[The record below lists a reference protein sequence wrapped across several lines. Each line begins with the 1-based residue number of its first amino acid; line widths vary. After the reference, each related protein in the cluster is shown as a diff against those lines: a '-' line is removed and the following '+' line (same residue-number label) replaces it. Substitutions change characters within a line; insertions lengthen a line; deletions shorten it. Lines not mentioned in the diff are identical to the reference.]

1 MILLRSSVVLAGIC
15 LLLSGCA
22 LQTTATSVPA
32 VQHLAIT
39 GSVHGGQQPVT
50 GAHVSIMQGSAGA
63 VGSASYDLIG
73 AKYGYGSGAA
83 LPTGVTAGASGNPDY
98 VMTDA
103 NGDFTITGDYL
114 CESGGPVYLLA
125 TGGNP
130 GLGAGKTNPAL
141 AELAVI
147 ASDCS
152 TTLSPALRVGISEV
166 STVAG
171 VYGLAGFMT
180 SPLAASSS
188 GTPLAITGFENA
200 GATAINLVN
209 VTSGTALARTAAGAT
224 IPVQKINLL
233 ADVLAGCVNSDG
245 TGTGC
250 STLFANA
257 KNGTATPTD
266 TVTALLN
273 IAHNPG
279 ANVPA
284 LFGLAT
290 ASGPYQPVSAVQPTD
305 LTLAL
310 TYPTMTDNFLEIVNP
325 NLPTINAAG
334 SVVLPGEGFL
344 NIPQGVFDGGGDLSV
359 LTNLGSK
366 VFSNRLASGG
376 GYGVYHPQTV
386 AIDPSG
392 NGWLANGAM
401 NGSLGGQ
408 LLKVNLGTGTTTS
421 FSNSGVSGITQS
433 IVSDASG
440 NIYQADNANA
450 DEFVL
455 EYNNSGSLVFN
466 WLQGGNW
473 IGTAI
478 DKTGYV
484 YGVSTVQGKLALQ
497 YTGNVRSTVL
507 SVSASSP
514 NSLAIDSSNNLWVTN
529 GAGNSI
535 SLYSVAG
542 NTASFTAAPVLKAT
556 YSGGGLSF
564 NTAAQALVPVVMD
577 GASSAWVPN
586 YAGNSISGFTNAGVA
601 LTPAAATGFAGGFQT
616 GCPSKGLAVDG
627 SGNIW
632 VTCDIG
638 SSLTGTPLVEFIG
651 VAVPVATP
659 ILPGQ
664 LGVRP

>member
-50 GAHVSIMQGSAGA
+50 GAHVSILQGSAGA

-257 KNGTATPTD
+257 KSGTVTPTD

-273 IAHNPG
+273 IAHNPA
-279 ANVPA
+279 ANVA
-284 LFGLAT
+284 TLYGLAT
-290 ASGPYQPVSAVQPTD
+290 GTAPYQPTPATQPTD

-310 TYPTMTDNFLEIVNP
+310 TYPTIVDGAGDTVNP
-325 NLPTINAAG
+325 NLPSINAAG
-334 SVVLPGEGFL
+334 SVVIAGEGLGFALAGASPPQVGGSLTVL
-344 NIPQGVFDGGGDLSV
+344 NDLGA
-359 LTNLGSK
+359 T
-366 VFSNRLASGG
+366 VFSHRLM
-376 GYGVYHPQTV
+376 YNTFIIQEPQSV
-386 AIDPSG
+386 AIDPAG
-392 NGWLANGAM
+392 YGWTANG
-401 NGSLGGQ
+401 GSAPGNNPEDGELV
-408 LLKVNLGTGTTTS
+408 KVNLATGATTAYPGH
-421 FSNSGVSGITQS
+421 NSSSITQS

-440 NIYQADNANA
+440 NIFTADNSSGQAIYK
-450 DEFVL
+450 
-455 EYNNSGSLVFN
+455 YNNSGVYQSSLLATTPSGDREH
-466 WLQGGNW
+466 WT
-473 IGTAI
+473 GTAI
-478 DKTGYV
+478 RGDGV
-484 YGVSTVQGKLALQ
+484 LFGVSSSDSIFWFTPS
-497 YTGNVRSTVL
+497 NESPSEL
-507 SVSASSP
+507 SGASSV
-514 NSLAIDSSNNLWVTN
+514 AVDSSGSAWITENNQD
-529 GAGNSI
+529 
-535 SLYSVAG
+535 SLQVRVVSGGTTQDYFYA
-542 NTASFTAAPVLKAT
+542 
-556 YSGGGLSF
+556 GGGLAF
-564 NTAAQALVPVVMD
+564 NASSQALVPVVMD

-638 SSLTGTPLVEFIG
+638 TALTGTPLVEFIG
-651 VAVPVATP
+651 TAVPVATP